1 MESNLGRL
9 EIKFHM
15 VGMEWL
21 DLNTRVGGSLLR
33 KCMVGVVDFLMAL
46 STNEEGVEGVYIAS
60 TQNPTVTHIFDQS
73 RSDRSENSV
82 RPKVQI

>member
-1 MESNLGRL
+1 
-9 EIKFHM
+9 M

-46 STNEEGVEGVYIAS
+46 LTNEEGVEGYI
-60 TQNPTVTHIFDQS
+60 
-73 RSDRSENSV
+73 
-82 RPKVQI
+82 

>member
-15 VGMEWL
+15 VGMEQL

-33 KCMVGVVDFLMAL
+33 KCKVGVVVL
-46 STNEEGVEGVYIAS
+46 SDGSLHE
-60 TQNPTVTHIFDQS
+60 
-73 RSDRSENSV
+73 
-82 RPKVQI
+82 

>member
-33 KCMVGVVDFLMAL
+33 KCVIEVVVLSDGSPHELRVGVQPCV
-46 STNEEGVEGVYIAS
+46 
-60 TQNPTVTHIFDQS
+60 
-73 RSDRSENSV
+73 
-82 RPKVQI
+82 